1 MILPNVQGA
10 EQVGDF
16 RPIALSNSL
25 YLIFAKVLANRLQ
38 GVLPLLIS
46 PFQSAFILGWQMAES
61 IVLVEEIAAAWH
73 REGTTGLMW
82 KVDFVKA
89 YESIDWC
96 FLWNVLW
103 RRGFSE
109 MWVRWVKQCVMTS
122 TFTVL
127 VNGRPQ
133 GGWIHPQQ
141 GIR

>member
-1 MILPNVQGA
+1 MAALEDFRASRCQIDRRNKAYIVLLPNVQGA

-38 GVLPLLIS
+38 GVLPSLIS
-46 PFQSAFILGWQMAES
+46 LFQSAFILGWKMTES

-96 FLWNVLW
+96 FL
-103 RRGFSE
+103 
-109 MWVRWVKQCVMTS
+109 
-122 TFTVL
+122 
-127 VNGRPQ
+127 
-133 GGWIHPQQ
+133 
-141 GIR
+141 